1 MEQWVTADEVYA
13 AKARF
18 EGSIDG
24 YQRPVTYSVARVEL
38 DGFGFAY
45 VNEVG
50 GMHQLPA
57 AVLATV
63 CGYVSGNATYEMDAP
78 MLDRAI
84 ELLAPAGACDA
95 FPHPNLWSWQ
105 PLRADSPDSA
115 RFVAVFVGD
124 LDAPPSSE
132 AEVELRRLLAS

>member
-1 MEQWVTADEVYA
+1 MTADEVYA

-18 EGSIDG
+18 EGAIDG
-24 YQRPVTYSVARVEL
+24 YQRPLTYSVARVDV
-38 DGFGFAY
+38 DGFDFAY

-63 CGYVSGNATYEMDAP
+63 CGHVSGNATYEMGGS

-105 PLRADSPDSA
+105 PLRADSPDDA

-124 LDAPPSSE
+124 LDAAPSSE
-132 AEVELRRLLAS
+132 AERELRRLLS